1 MARTFATLVAAVLLS
16 AVAALAQ
23 QKVMLSATEDVGVS
37 SVREHFLES
46 TGSAPSAAIRQNQN
60 WSGFETKALLVKFD
74 TKPVQGW
81 TIQEAYL
88 HLYVAKE
95 DLYAVGVCEVLAP
108 WSEGQ
113 NGTRGERPAQAAS
126 WQYARNPAE
135 DGKPQ
140 LADYW
145 AWPGSTVTSVS
156 WSHPMARYSY
166 AGPGQIQKTATGYP
180 GESPDYKPFVHLRF
194 PIKTAIVA
202 AMAAGTNYGVVLT
215 DDKGQVAESY
225 SLIGAGY
232 PYRYNESADPYI
244 FTRDVQDESLR
255 PVLEVIGAPADKK
268 AVAAPKDLKV
278 NGVQPSTSTVTLEFA
293 CPQDDLLAY
302 EATATPAGKTSA
314 ENNLP
319 RWEIPLPGKGGLSQ
333 RMPIWTLAPGAYTLS
348 IRAIDMTGNRS
359 PAAQVALSIPERP
372 TLRLAE
378 AKAEAQ
384 REAGKSVAFGDGR
397 VYAVPDVV
405 KVDPVSGAV
414 LQGGDVYRIDESY
427 SLANPVYRAG
437 GRPQISLQAAS
448 NEVVAFQMIVEKGAK
463 PIEDLKISMSDLAGA
478 SGKIAA
484 NPNAQFFREWYIKS
498 SAQQKRQL
506 GPNEVEDVKIRPVA
520 WHADAAVPLAEPFG
534 VTASV
539 PAAGNNIE
547 GQTNQAI
554 WVDLYVPKG
563 TKPGEYH
570 GEVTLEAKGVNGVK
584 MPVQLTVLPLT
595 LPDKSSWNV
604 ELNSYGGLLGVA
616 GVSDSDPRALDA
628 QWDFYR
634 LAKRHRQMYSAV
646 PYGQRGRVGM
656 AALKL
661 EGEGADVRIADWS
674 EFERF
679 YGPLLDG
686 SAFTADKGYVGPN
699 AGTPISEMYTAFHE
713 NWPLPL
719 DKWYQ
724 DYAPLKTR
732 LELAAWAK
740 KSRLLEDAFP
750 EAYKQGYAAV
760 ARQFAQHCQEKGW
773 TGTVFQIFGNNKYY
787 FKVPYFGSQ
796 LTTSSNYG
804 SSFWLL
810 DEPTDYD
817 DYMANA
823 FFMNLAKKGW
833 SSGNVPDVKFA
844 YRVDVSQ
851 PEMARGLWDNICNL
865 WVLGGGSIRNG
876 YVTTAMV
883 RQKWLPEEEFWH
895 YGGGPN
901 LSAAPSNMLQAFL
914 ESWASGSSGIL
925 PYWTT
930 DGGKDW
936 VKPNDPDLALF
947 YPGKN
952 YANSGKN
959 YAGPLPGLRLKTMRR
974 AQQDIEYLYLLAGQ
988 KQWDRAAVRRAIAAY
1003 ANEPDAPVLTFTKL
1017 DAAKQFQL
1025 RNAVAATILGSTSP

>member
-1 MARTFATLVAAVLLS
+1 MLRTLVTLAAFLIG
-16 AVAALAQ
+16 AVPALAQ
-23 QKVMLSATEDVGVS
+23 RKVMLNVSDDVGVS
-37 SVREHFLES
+37 SVRGHFLDS
-46 TGSAPSAAIRQNQN
+46 NVSAPSAALRQNQN

-74 TKPVQGW
+74 TRPVQGW
-81 TIQEAYL
+81 NIQEAFL
-88 HLYVAKE
+88 HLFVAKE

-108 WSEGQ
+108 WNEDQ
-113 NGTRGERPAQAAS
+113 NGARGAKSARAAS
-126 WQYARNPAE
+126 WQYAHNPVE

-140 LADYW
+140 LSDYW
-145 AWPGSTVTSVS
+145 AWAGSTLTSVS

-166 AGPGQIQKTATGYP
+166 AGPGLIQKTACGYP

-194 PIKTAIVA
+194 PVKPAIVA
-202 AMAAGTNYGVVLT
+202 AMVAGTNYGIVLT

-232 PYRYNESADPYI
+232 PYRYNEAADPYI

-255 PVLEVIGAPADKK
+255 PVLEVVGTPGEKK
-268 AVAAPKDLKV
+268 PVAAPKDLKV
-278 NGVQPSTSTVTLEFA
+278 VGVQPSTSSVTLEFIP
-293 CPQDDLLAY
+293 PQDDLLAY
-302 EATATPAGKTSA
+302 EVTAAPAGNPGA
-314 ENNLP
+314 EQSLP
-319 RWEIPLPGKGGLSQ
+319 RWEIPLPGKAGSNQ
-333 RMPIWTLAPGAYTLS
+333 RMPVWTLAPGAYTLS
-348 IRAIDMTGNRS
+348 IRAIDMAGNRS
-359 PAAQVALSIPERP
+359 PAAQVAVNVPEVP
-372 TLRLAE
+372 SLKLVE
-378 AKAEAQ
+378 AKTEAQ
-384 REAGKSVAFGDGR
+384 GEVGKAVTFGDGR

-414 LQGGDVYRIDESY
+414 LQGGDVYRIDENY
-427 SLANPVYRAG
+427 ALVNPVYRAG
-437 GRPQISLQAAS
+437 GKPQVSLQAAG
-448 NEVVAFQMIVEKGAK
+448 NEVVAFQVIVEKGAK
-463 PIEDLKISMSDLAGA
+463 SIDGLKISMSDLASA
-478 SGKIAA
+478 SGTIAA

-520 WHADAAVPLAEPFG
+520 WHADAAVPMADPFG

-563 TKPGEYH
+563 TKPGEYR
-570 GEVTLEAKGVNGVK
+570 GEVTVEAQGIDGVK
-584 MPVQLTVLPLT
+584 MSVQLTVLPLA

-616 GVSDSDPRALDA
+616 GVNDKDPRALDA

-634 LAKRHRQMYSAV
+634 LAKQHRQMYSAV
-646 PYGQRGRVGM
+646 PYGQRGHVNM
-656 AALKL
+656 AEPKL
-661 EGEGADVRIADWS
+661 EGEGANTKVADWT
-674 EFERF
+674 EFDRF

-750 EAYKQGYAAV
+750 EQYKQGYTAV
-760 ARQFAQHCQEKGW
+760 VRQFAQHCQEKNW

-787 FKVPYFGSQ
+787 FKVPYFASQ
-796 LTTSSNYG
+796 LTTGGNYG

-823 FFMNLAKKGW
+823 FFLNLAKNGW
-833 SSGNVPDVKFA
+833 TSANAPDVKFA

-865 WVLGGGSIRNG
+865 WVLGGGAIRNG
-876 YVTTAMV
+876 YVATATV

-959 YAGPLPGLRLKTMRR
+959 CAGPLPSLRLKTMRR

-1003 ANEPDAPVLTFTKL
+1003 ANEPDAPVLTFTKM
-1017 DAAKQFQL
+1017 DAVKQFQL
-1025 RNAVAATILGSTSP
+1025 RNAVTATILGSVAP